1 MIKKLLEYLRKY
13 TSSKDVLNICDN
25 LDENNL
31 ETVIDKYKTV
41 INFDPLVDRS
51 VLDKLIINYIE
62 KGILGSNNN
71 LVHLMDE
78 QEFLFKIKE
87 FTQEDVERI
96 IYFTEKE
103 SSVKNSLHFL
113 MCDKELLKKLDV
125 ATYFELLILG
135 IEYAGNLFFSAS
147 QIIKASVKRDYPI
160 SYIKEIVELIVK
172 NSEKEKIITEIST
185 NDNFNLI
192 DSLFWKLT
200 ILRYIIDIEENDKLF
215 FIKKIITNYNVI
227 IRFCPFDILTFVQNI
242 DISKAKEKEE
252 DMAILFDF
260 YTLDEV
266 KYIINERLLNNQFIS
281 RLIFNL
287 YFRQFLS
294 LEEIMHLYYG
304 LELNSQEKIDKF
316 LELIYKHQ
324 DILPKDNLFQGIVAL
339 CDYESYTKT
348 ISDYMKNYQTEKI
361 YKTLQSSKEKIFKA

>member
-1 MIKKLLEYLRKY
+1 
-13 TSSKDVLNICDN
+13 
-25 LDENNL
+25 
-31 ETVIDKYKTV
+31 
-41 INFDPLVDRS
+41 
-51 VLDKLIINYIE
+51 
-62 KGILGSNNN
+62 
-71 LVHLMDE
+71 
-78 QEFLFKIKE
+78 
-87 FTQEDVERI
+87 
-96 IYFTEKE
+96 
-103 SSVKNSLHFL
+103 

-252 DMAILFDF
+252 DMAILFDS

-287 YFRQFLS
+287 YFIQF
-294 LEEIMHLYYG
+294 
-304 LELNSQEKIDKF
+304 
-316 LELIYKHQ
+316 
-324 DILPKDNLFQGIVAL
+324 
-339 CDYESYTKT
+339 T
-348 ISDYMKNYQTEKI
+348 IC
-361 YKTLQSSKEKIFKA
+361 